1 MSLSLSLS
9 VGVSVGVSVGAS
21 VISAG
26 VIFKWQCQLVVSF
39 SVPVLVSAVSVY
51 GLGHSASASRSAR
64 LSLSSVCR
72 SASANPSVRL
82 SVSAT
87 TDWYGR

>member
-1 MSLSLSLS
+1 MSLSLSL
-9 VGVSVGVSVGAS
+9 SVGVSVGAS

-26 VIFKWQCQLVVSF
+26 VIFKWQCQFVVSF

-51 GLGHSASASRSAR
+51 GLGHSVSVSRSAR

-72 SASANPSVRL
+72 SASVNPSVRL
-82 SVSAT
+82 SVSAI